1 MKTFKYYYWIP
12 ALFFFFAFVIG
23 CDDIF
28 ETDISSETVL
38 LTSPADGVAITG
50 NEVKFLWE
58 PVDGAY
64 GYLLQVFAPSLEQV
78 ETVVLDTFVVG
89 NSFAFPFDPGTYE
102 WRVSA
107 ENSAYFTP
115 FTLSSF
121 QVLGSGELGEL
132 TLMQEV
138 PADKERTNVP
148 VVNFRWNALEPAEF
162 YYLELFLDGEDAAPY
177 IIKEEETQR
186 AMDFQTLLGVEQ
198 IEQTILWQVRAF
210 DAIGQSVVSE
220 IRKLY
225 LDNIPLEVPPL
236 VKPADEF
243 KSPSGALTRFEWDMV
258 DKQEQLG
265 SFNFYLYRQLSN
277 GGIEPVENYSPR
289 LIGKDTF
296 LEIDGLPAGAY
307 FWGVQTVDTYGNESL
322 LDANGRIPEN
332 FRFSFSVQ

>member
-1 MKTFKYYYWIP
+1 MKKIKYDYRIP
-12 ALFFFFAFVIG
+12 ALFFFYVFVVG

-28 ETDISSETVL
+28 ETDISAETVQ

-64 GYLLQVFAPSLEQV
+64 GFLLQVFAPSLEKA

-89 NSFAFPFDPGTYE
+89 NSFAFPFEPGTYE

-115 FTLSSF
+115 FTVSSF
-121 QVLGSGELGEL
+121 QVMGSGELGEL
-132 TLMQEV
+132 TLLQEF
-138 PADKERTNVP
+138 PADKEGTNVP
-148 VVNFRWNALEPAEF
+148 VVNFRWKALEPAEF
-162 YYLELFLDGEDAAPY
+162 YYLELFLDGENAAPY
-177 IIKEEETQR
+177 IIKEEGIQR
-186 AMDFQTLLGVEQ
+186 EVDFQTLLGAEQ

-210 DAIGQSVVSE
+210 DAIGQSVVSDK
-220 IRKLY
+220 RKLY

-277 GGIEPVENYSPR
+277 GGIEPVDNYNPR
-289 LIGKDTF
+289 LLGKDTF
-296 LEIDGLPAGAY
+296 LEVDGLPVGAY
-307 FWGVQTVDTYGNESL
+307 FWGVQTVDIYGNESV

-332 FRFSFSVQ
+332 SRFSFYVQ